1 MTKGNLYLWLMKI
14 ALFCCFLLSI
24 AYFFSTKYISTGEC
38 VSIVYYIPF
47 QWSDYILLFLLGLS
61 FGGLSITL
69 PRKRQGKNSKIIEG
83 VIYTIIIVL
92 ICYFANDILG
102 SVEYDWPHKYS
113 PTPYLGHS
121 V

>member
-1 MTKGNLYLWLMKI
+1 MKI
-14 ALFCCFLLSI
+14 ALLCCFLLSV

-69 PRKRQGKNSKIIEG
+69 PRKRQGKNSKIVEG
-83 VIYTIIIVL
+83 AIYK
-92 ICYFANDILG
+92 
-102 SVEYDWPHKYS
+102 S
-113 PTPYLGHS
+113 
-121 V
+121 

>member
-1 MTKGNLYLWLMKI
+1 MTKVTLYLWLMKI

-24 AYFFSTKYISTGEC
+24 AYFFSTKYICAGEC

-47 QWSDYILLFLLGLS
+47 QWGDYILLFLHGLS

-69 PRKRQGKNSKIIEG
+69 PRKRQGKNSKIVEG
-83 VIYTIIIVL
+83 IIYAIIIVL

>member
-1 MTKGNLYLWLMKI
+1 MVNENSFVL
-14 ALFCCFLLSI
+14 LFFIKHSL
-24 AYFFSTKYISTGEC
+24 FFSTKYISTGEC

-47 QWSDYILLFLLGLS
+47 QWNDYILLFLFGLS
-61 FGGLSITL
+61 FGGLSIMLTH
-69 PRKRQGKNSKIIEG
+69 KRQSKNTKIIEG
-83 VIYTIIIVL
+83 IIYAIIIVL

-113 PTPYLGHS
+113 PTPYFGHS